1 MKRSILFFALF
12 LASVSAVQAQRS
24 ASASMQISARVVE
37 SSRLNVVSTESGAQI
52 VSSSLSDVMFTVNEQ
67 IAASVTTESSERR
80 GARSAAKVQEIRIDA
95 AQESASRI
103 VVVSAFYQ

>member
-12 LASVSAVQAQRS
+12 LASVSGLSAQRT

-37 SSRLNVVSTESGAQI
+37 SSRLNVVSTDSGAQI
-52 VSSSLSDVMFTVNEQ
+52 VSSSLSEVMFTVNEQ

-80 GARSAAKVQEIRIDA
+80 GAGRAAKVQEIRIDA

-103 VVVSAFYQ
+103 VLVSAFYQ